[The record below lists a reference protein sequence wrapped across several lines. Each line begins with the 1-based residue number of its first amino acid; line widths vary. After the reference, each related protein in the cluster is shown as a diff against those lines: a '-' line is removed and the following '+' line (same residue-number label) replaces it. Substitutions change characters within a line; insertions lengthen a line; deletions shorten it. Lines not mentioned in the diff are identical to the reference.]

1 MKLRYI
7 LLLLAPAL
15 LLANSGGGEHGST
28 DIVPRA
34 INFIIFA
41 SILYYLL
48 ADHVKNAYKGRI
60 AGIADRLNSIQVKVK
75 ESVTAKQNAQAKV
88 EEAKA
93 NALSLVETSK
103 KEAQLLS
110 QKVASDTEIEL
121 QNLEKAF
128 KEKTDVEKRRMARDV
143 VASVLDEMFDKDS
156 ISLDKEEL
164 VKIVM
169 KKVA

>member
-1 MKLRYI
+1 MKSRYI
-7 LLLLAPAL
+7 LLLLSPVL
-15 LLANSGGGEHGST
+15 LLASSGGGET

-41 SILYYLL
+41 SIMYYLL

-75 ESVTAKQNAQAKV
+75 ESVTAKEAAQAKV

-93 NALSLVETSK
+93 NALALVETSR
-103 KEAQLLS
+103 KEAQLLCV
-110 QKVASDTEIEL
+110 KVTNDTDVEL
-121 QNLEKAF
+121 QNLEKGF
-128 KEKTDVEKRRMARDV
+128 KEKTQIEKRRMTRTV
-143 VASVLDEMFDKDS
+143 VANALDEMFDKDS
-156 ISLDKEEL
+156 ISIDKEEL

>member
-7 LLLLAPAL
+7 LLLLSPAL
-15 LLANSGGGEHGST
+15 LFASGGGNGET

-48 ADHVKNAYKGRI
+48 ADHAKNAYKGRI
-60 AGIADRLNSIQVKVK
+60 AGIADRLDSIQVKVN
-75 ESVTAKQNAQAKV
+75 ESVAAKQNAQVKV

-110 QKVASDTEIEL
+110 QKVASDTDIEL
-121 QNLEKAF
+121 QNLEKGF
-128 KEKTDVEKRRMARDV
+128 KDKTDIEKRRMARDV
-143 VASVLDEMFDKDS
+143 VTDVLDQMFDKDS
-156 ISLDKEEL
+156 ISIDKEEL

>member
-1 MKLRYI
+1 MKLRYM
-7 LLLLAPAL
+7 LLLLSPAL
-15 LLANSGGGEHGST
+15 LLASGGGGET
-28 DIVPRA
+28 DIIERS
-34 INFIIFA
+34 INFAIFA
-41 SILYYLL
+41 SIMYYLL

-60 AGIADRLNSIQVKVK
+60 AGIADRLDSIQVKVK
-75 ESVTAKQNAQAKV
+75 ESITAKEAAQAKV

-110 QKVASDTEIEL
+110 EKVTNDTDVEL
-121 QNLEKAF
+121 QNLEKSF
-128 KEKTDVEKRRMARDV
+128 KERTEIEKRRMARDV
-143 VASVLDEMFDKDS
+143 VTSVLDDMFDKDS
-156 ISLDKEEL
+156 ISIDKEEL

>member
-7 LLLLAPAL
+7 LLLLSPVL
-15 LLANSGGGEHGST
+15 LLASSGSGET

-41 SILYYLL
+41 SIMYYLL

-75 ESVTAKQNAQAKV
+75 ESVTAKEAAQAKV

-93 NALSLVETSK
+93 NALALVETSR
-103 KEAQLLS
+103 KEAQLLCV
-110 QKVASDTEIEL
+110 KVTNDTDVEL
-121 QNLEKAF
+121 QNLEKGF
-128 KEKTDVEKRRMARDV
+128 KEKTQIEKRRMTRTV
-143 VASVLDEMFDKDS
+143 VANALDEMFDKDS
-156 ISLDKEEL
+156 ISIDKEEL

>member
-7 LLLLAPAL
+7 LLLLSPAL
-15 LLANSGGGEHGST
+15 LFANSGGGET

-41 SILYYLL
+41 SIIYYLL
-48 ADHVKNAYKGRI
+48 ADHIKNAYKGRI
-60 AGIADRLNSIQVKVK
+60 SGIADRLDSIQVKVK

-93 NALSLVETSK
+93 NALALIETSK

-110 QKVASDTEIEL
+110 QKVASDTDIEL
-121 QNLEKAF
+121 QNLEKGF
-128 KEKTDVEKRRMARDV
+128 KEKTDIERRRMARDV
-143 VASVLDEMFDKDS
+143 VATVLDEMFDKDS

>member
-7 LLLLAPAL
+7 LLLLSSAL
-15 LLANSGGGEHGST
+15 LLASGGGGET

-34 INFIIFA
+34 INFAIFA
-41 SILYYLL
+41 SIMYYLL
-48 ADHVKNAYKGRI
+48 ADLVKDAYKGRI

-75 ESVTAKQNAQAKV
+75 ESVTAKEAAQAKV

-93 NALSLVETSK
+93 NALALVETSK

-110 QKVASDTEIEL
+110 EKVANDTDVEL
-121 QNLEKAF
+121 QNLEKGF
-128 KEKTDVEKRRMARDV
+128 KEKIDIEKRRMARDV
-143 VASVLDEMFDKDS
+143 VTSVLDEMFDKDS
-156 ISLDKEEL
+156 ISIDKEEL

>member
-1 MKLRYI
+1 MKLRYM
-7 LLLLAPAL
+7 LLLLSPAL
-15 LLANSGGGEHGST
+15 LLASGGGGET

-34 INFIIFA
+34 INFAIFA
-41 SILYYLL
+41 SIMYYLL
-48 ADHVKNAYKGRI
+48 ADHVKDAYKGRI

-75 ESVTAKQNAQAKV
+75 ESVTAKEAAQAKV

-110 QKVASDTEIEL
+110 AKVANDTDVEL
-121 QNLEKAF
+121 QNLEKGF
-128 KEKTDVEKRRMARDV
+128 KERTQIEKRRMARTV
-143 VASVLDEMFDKDS
+143 VANVLDEMFAKGS
-156 ISLDKEEL
+156 ISIDEEEL

>member
-1 MKLRYI
+1 MKLRYM
-7 LLLLAPAL
+7 LLLLSPVL
-15 LLANSGGGEHGST
+15 LLASGGGGET

-34 INFIIFA
+34 INFAIFA
-41 SILYYLL
+41 SIMYYLL

-60 AGIADRLNSIQVKVK
+60 AGIADRLDSIQIKVK
-75 ESVTAKQNAQAKV
+75 ESVAAKDAAQAKV

-110 QKVASDTEIEL
+110 EKVINDTDVEL
-121 QNLEKAF
+121 QNLEKSF
-128 KEKTDVEKRRMARDV
+128 KEKTDIEKRIMARDV
-143 VASVLDEMFDKDS
+143 VTSVLDDMFDKDAIS
-156 ISLDKEEL
+156 IDKEEL

>member
-1 MKLRYI
+1 MKFRYI
-7 LLLLAPAL
+7 LLLLSPAL
-15 LLANSGGGEHGST
+15 LLANEGGGET

-41 SILYYLL
+41 SIMYYLL

-75 ESVTAKQNAQAKV
+75 ESIAAKEAAQAKV

-93 NALSLVETSK
+93 NALVLVESSK

-110 QKVASDTEIEL
+110 VKVANDTDVEL
-121 QNLEKAF
+121 QNLEKGF
-128 KEKTDVEKRRMARDV
+128 KEKIQIEKRRMARSV
-143 VASVLDEMFDKDS
+143 VANVLDEMFDKDS
-156 ISLDKEEL
+156 ISIDKEEL

>member
-7 LLLLAPAL
+7 LILLAPAL
-15 LLANSGGGEHGST
+15 LLANSGGGEQGST

-48 ADHVKNAYKGRI
+48 ADLIKNAYKGRI
-60 AGIADRLNSIQVKVK
+60 SGIADRLNSIQVKVK
-75 ESVTAKQNAQAKV
+75 ESITAKQNAQAQV

-93 NALSLVETSK
+93 NALVLIETAK

-110 QKVASDTEIEL
+110 SKVVNDMDAEL
-121 QNLEKAF
+121 ENLEKGF
-128 KEKTDVEKRRMARDV
+128 KEKTVIERRRMTRDV
-143 VASVLDEMFDKDS
+143 VVGVLDDMFEQDS
-156 ISLDKEEL
+156 ISIDKEEL
-164 VKIVM
+164 VQIVM

>member
-7 LLLLAPAL
+7 LLLLSPAL
-15 LLANSGGGEHGST
+15 LLASGGEGGET

-34 INFIIFA
+34 INFVIFA

-48 ADHVKNAYKGRI
+48 ADHAKKAYKDRI
-60 AGIADRLNSIQVKVK
+60 AGIADRLDSIQAKVK
-75 ESVTAKQNAQAKV
+75 ESVSAKEAAQAKV

-93 NALSLVETSK
+93 SAIGLVETSK
-103 KEAQLLS
+103 REAQLLV
-110 QKVASDTEIEL
+110 QKVASDTELEL
-121 QNLEKAF
+121 QNLEKGF
-128 KEKTDVEKRRMARDV
+128 KEKAYIEKRRMTRDV
-143 VASVLDEMFDKDS
+143 VTNVLSDMFDKDS
-156 ISLDKEEL
+156 ISIDKEEL

>member
-7 LLLLAPAL
+7 LLLLSPAL
-15 LLANSGGGEHGST
+15 LFASGGGNGET

-41 SILYYLL
+41 SIMYYLL

-60 AGIADRLNSIQVKVK
+60 AGIADRLDSIQTKVK

-110 QKVASDTEIEL
+110 QKVLNDTDTEL
-121 QNLEKAF
+121 KNLEKAF
-128 KEKTDVEKRRMARDV
+128 KEKTDIERRRMARDV
-143 VASVLDEMFDKDS
+143 VTDVLDKMFDKDS
-156 ISLDKEEL
+156 ISIDKEEL

>member
-1 MKLRYI
+1 MKLRYT
-7 LLLLAPAL
+7 LLLLSPAL
-15 LLANSGGGEHGST
+15 LLASGGGGET

-34 INFIIFA
+34 INFAIFA
-41 SILYYLL
+41 SIMYYLL
-48 ADHVKNAYKGRI
+48 ADLVKDAYKGRI

-75 ESVTAKQNAQAKV
+75 ESVTAKEDAQAKV

-110 QKVASDTEIEL
+110 AKVANDTDVEL
-121 QNLEKAF
+121 QNLDKGF
-128 KEKTDVEKRRMARDV
+128 KEKTQIEKRRMARDV
-143 VASVLDEMFDKDS
+143 VANVLDEMFDKDAIS
-156 ISLDKEEL
+156 IDKEEL

>member
-1 MKLRYI
+1 MKFRYI
-7 LLLLAPAL
+7 LLLLSPAL
-15 LLANSGGGEHGST
+15 LLASGGSGET

-41 SILYYLL
+41 SIMYYLL

-75 ESVTAKQNAQAKV
+75 ESVSAKEAAQAKV

-93 NALSLVETSK
+93 NALVLVETSK

-110 QKVASDTEIEL
+110 VKVANDADVEL
-121 QNLEKAF
+121 QNLEKGF
-128 KEKTDVEKRRMARDV
+128 KEKTQIEKRRMARGV
-143 VASVLDEMFDKDS
+143 VANVLDEMFDKDS
-156 ISLDKEEL
+156 ISIDKEEL